1 MEPKKIIKKFTEFS
15 GRNYPNIFNNGGYTQ
30 TRTFRRIM
38 ELPMGDRL
46 GLFHVDAEKPV
57 VQQTHIP
64 HPWVEGETIMGRNL
78 IQPIQVIFRDGINMD
93 ETELQ
98 DFMRDWLH
106 LDNWNEYIDISSRGY
121 KKNICIKT
129 LDPTGV
135 EVERWDLRSCFPSA
149 IIYSPIEGSETEQ
162 NLEMTLHYDYCSI
175 NC

>member
-15 GRNYPNIFNNGGYTQ
+15 DRNYPNIFNNGGYTQ
-30 TRTFRRIM
+30 TRAFRRIM

-46 GLFHVDAEKPV
+46 GLFDVDSEKPV

-64 HPWVEGETIMGRNL
+64 HPWVAGETIMGRTVP
-78 IQPIQVIFRDGINMD
+78 QPIQVIFRDGINTD

-98 DFMRDWLH
+98 DFIRDWLH
-106 LDNWNEYIDISSRGY
+106 SSRY
-121 KKNICIKT
+121 RKNICIKT

-135 EVERWDLRSCFPSA
+135 EIERWDLRGCFPSA
-149 IIYSPIEGSETEQ
+149 IIYSPVEGSETEQ

>member
-15 GRNYPNIFNNGGYTQ
+15 DKNYPNIFNNGGYTQ
-30 TRTFRRIM
+30 TREFRRIM

-46 GLFHVDAEKPV
+46 GLFFVDSEKPV

-64 HPWVEGETIMGRNL
+64 RPWVEGETIMGRTVSR
-78 IQPIQVIFRDGINMD
+78 PIQIIFRNGLLSD
-93 ETELQ
+93 EIELQ

-106 LDNWNEYIDISSRGY
+106 NQLNGYASQY

-129 LDPTGV
+129 LDPVGI
-135 EVERWDLRSCFPSA
+135 EIERWDLRGCFPSA

-162 NLEMTLHYDYCSI
+162 NLEMTLHYDHCSI
-175 NC
+175 TL

>member
-15 GRNYPNIFNNGGYTQ
+15 DRNYPNIFNNGSYTQ
-30 TRTFRRIM
+30 TRAFRRIM

-46 GLFHVDAEKPV
+46 GLFFVDSEKPV

-64 HPWVEGETIMGRNL
+64 HPWVGGETIMGRTVSR
-78 IQPIQVIFRDGINMD
+78 PIQIIFRNGMNTD
-93 ETELQ
+93 EIELQ

-106 LDNWNEYIDISSRGY
+106 NQTNGYVNQY
-121 KKNICIKT
+121 KKNICIKS

-135 EVERWDLRSCFPSA
+135 EIERWDLRGCFPSA